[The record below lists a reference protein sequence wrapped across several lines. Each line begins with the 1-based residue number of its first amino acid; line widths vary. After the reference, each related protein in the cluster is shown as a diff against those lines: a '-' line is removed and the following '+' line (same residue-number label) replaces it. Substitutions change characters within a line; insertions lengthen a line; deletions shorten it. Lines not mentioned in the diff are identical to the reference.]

1 MANELDKS
9 TFDILNSIPFH
20 NETTEIVSL
29 DKAIC
34 DIIADMGY
42 YDDMFKVAF
51 YQRYFGTSVLEK
63 SRVKIGLNLFNTQFN
78 GVDCRLLMI
87 RFNDK
92 NLKQKIP
99 SFPKPDDIKNHL
111 PLALF
116 LNFGD
121 DEKKRGFVIKLNP
134 SLFVYK
140 YINDVIN
147 YLKDADYL
155 DQSVKYQVSPTKSDI
170 AFILDK
176 LSKSK
181 MDKNALTK
189 SYFYQ
194 YSLDKEVIYNGVDT
208 YIIDNIAPYVDFNIS
223 ELSKKMFAPIVSI
236 ERNPELKAIPL
247 SDISTDKKNPLKN
260 IHFSGYFDGFCR
272 MYESFYDKYYNY
284 FYIQERT
291 FLFDLSELDEDKLRE
306 VARGYIRNSISPTAS
321 STFYLNNL
329 LFTSLETATL
339 TKRIVDDV
347 FAKALKETLN
357 EIGFSLDTQ
366 KIIEEFKNRLG
377 ELING
382 MNERR
387 ENLAL
392 FIDKKYGRDVEVI

>member
-1 MANELDKS
+1 MANELDKP

-78 GVDCRLLMI
+78 GVDCRLLTI

-92 NLKQKIP
+92 NLKPKIP
-99 SFPKPDDIKNHL
+99 SFPKPDDIKKHL

-116 LNFGD
+116 LNFDD

-134 SLFVYK
+134 SLFIYK

-155 DQSVKYQVSPTKSDI
+155 DQSIKYQVSPTKSDI

-181 MDKNALTK
+181 VDKNTFTK

-194 YSLDKEVIYNGVDT
+194 YSLDKEMIYNGVDT

-236 ERNPELKAIPL
+236 ERNPELKAVPL
-247 SDISTDKKNPLKN
+247 SDISTDKKNLLKN

-291 FLFDLSELDEDKLRE
+291 FFFDLSELDEDKIRE
-306 VARGYIRNSISPTAS
+306 VARGYIKNSISPTAS

-347 FAKALKETLN
+347 FAKVLKETLP
-357 EIGFSLDTQ
+357 ELDVCLDANQ
-366 KIIEEFKNRLG
+366 IIEEFMGRLG
-377 ELING
+377 QLIG
-382 MNERR
+382 GINERR
-387 ENLAL
+387 DNLAL
-392 FIDKKYGRDVEVI
+392 FIEKKYSADIEVI

>member
-20 NETTEIVSL
+20 NETTQIVSL

-42 YDDMFKVAF
+42 YDDIFKVAF
-51 YQRYFGTSVLEK
+51 YQQYFGTSIVEK

-78 GVDCRLLMI
+78 DVDCRLLTI

-99 SFPKPDDIKNHL
+99 SFPKPDDIKKHL

-116 LNFGD
+116 LNFVD
-121 DEKKRGFVIKLNP
+121 DDKKRGFVIKLNP

-155 DQSVKYQVSPTKSDI
+155 DQSIKYQVSPTKSDI

-176 LSKSK
+176 LSKAK
-181 MDKNALTK
+181 VDKNTFAK

-260 IHFSGYFDGFCR
+260 IHFSGYFEGFCR

-291 FLFDLSELDEDKLRE
+291 FLLDLNELDEDKIRE
-306 VARGYIRNSISPTAS
+306 FARGYIRNSISPTAS

-329 LFTSLETATL
+329 LFTSIETATL

-366 KIIEEFKNRLG
+366 KIIEEFASRLG

>member
-1 MANELDKS
+1 MWIS
-9 TFDILNSIPFH
+9 IL
-20 NETTEIVSL
+20 
-29 DKAIC
+29 A
-34 DIIADMGY
+34 
-42 YDDMFKVAF
+42 
-51 YQRYFGTSVLEK
+51 
-63 SRVKIGLNLFNTQFN
+63 
-78 GVDCRLLMI
+78 
-87 RFNDK
+87 
-92 NLKQKIP
+92 
-99 SFPKPDDIKNHL
+99 
-111 PLALF
+111 
-116 LNFGD
+116 
-121 DEKKRGFVIKLNP
+121 
-134 SLFVYK
+134 
-140 YINDVIN
+140 N
-147 YLKDADYL
+147 YL
-155 DQSVKYQVSPTKSDI
+155 
-170 AFILDK
+170 
-176 LSKSK
+176 
-181 MDKNALTK
+181 
-189 SYFYQ
+189 
-194 YSLDKEVIYNGVDT
+194 
-208 YIIDNIAPYVDFNIS
+208 
-223 ELSKKMFAPIVSI
+223 KKMFAPIVSI

-291 FLFDLSELDEDKLRE
+291 FLFDLSELDEDKIRE
-306 VARGYIRNSISPTAS
+306 VARGYIKNSISPTAS

-329 LFTSLETATL
+329 LFTSIETATL

>member
-1 MANELDKS
+1 MANELEKP
-9 TFDILNSIPFH
+9 TFDILNCIPFH

-51 YQRYFGTSVLEK
+51 YQQYFSTSVSEK
-63 SRVKIGLNLFNTQFN
+63 SRVKIGLNLLNTKFN
-78 GVDCRLLMI
+78 GVNCQLLTI

-92 NLKQKIP
+92 NLKDKIP
-99 SFPKPDDIKNHL
+99 LFPKPDDIKKHL

-116 LNFGD
+116 LNFD
-121 DEKKRGFVIKLNP
+121 DDRKRGFMIKLNP
-134 SLFVYK
+134 SIFVYK

-147 YLKDADYL
+147 YLQDADYL
-155 DQSVKYQVSPTKSDI
+155 DKSIKYQVSPTKSDI
-170 AFILDK
+170 VFILDK

-181 MDKNALTK
+181 VDKNTFTK

-260 IHFSGYFDGFCR
+260 THFSGYFDGFCR

-291 FLFDLSELDEDKLRE
+291 FLFDLSELDEDKIRE

-347 FAKALKETLN
+347 FAKVLKETLN
-357 EIGFSLDTQ
+357 EIGFGLDTQ
-366 KIIEEFKNRLG
+366 KIIEEFTGRLG
-377 ELING
+377 QLIG
-382 MNERR
+382 GINERR
-387 ENLAL
+387 DNLAL
-392 FIDKKYGRDVEVI
+392 FIEKKYGADIEVI

>member
-9 TFDILNSIPFH
+9 TFDILNCIPFH

-34 DIIADMGY
+34 NIIADMGY

-78 GVDCRLLMI
+78 GVDCRLLTI

-99 SFPKPDDIKNHL
+99 LFPKPDDIKNHL

-116 LNFGD
+116 LNFDD

-147 YLKDADYL
+147 YLKDSDYL
-155 DQSVKYQVSPTKSDI
+155 GQSVKYQASPTKSDI

-181 MDKNALTK
+181 MDKNTFTK

-194 YSLDKEVIYNGVDT
+194 YSLDKECIYNGVDSA
-208 YIIDNIAPYVDFNIS
+208 IVNNIAPYVDFNIS
-223 ELSKKMFAPIVSI
+223 PLSKKMFAPTVVI
-236 ERNPELKAIPL
+236 EQNPELKAISL
-247 SDISTDKKNPLKN
+247 SDISTDKKNPLNN
-260 IHFSGYFDGFCR
+260 IHFLGYFEDFCR
-272 MYESFYDKYYNY
+272 MYESCYDKYYNF

-291 FLFDLSELDEDKLRE
+291 FLLDVTELDKEKISKVTRE
-306 VARGYIRNSISPTAS
+306 YIKNSLDPNAS

-329 LFTSLETATL
+329 LFTSLESATV
-339 TKRIVDDV
+339 TKRIVDDIFSKV
-347 FAKALKETLN
+347 LKETLP
-357 EIGFSLDTQ
+357 ELDICLDANQ
-366 KIIEEFKNRLG
+366 IIDDFKKRL
-377 ELING
+377 ECLMNG
-382 MNERR
+382 INERR
-387 ENLAL
+387 DNLAL
-392 FIDKKYGRDVEVI
+392 FIEKKYGEDINVI